1 MIIKNNVLGTYGAC
15 WRAIMFWNLEIKRKI
30 QDFPGGP
37 VVKTWASNEGD
48 AGSRSMV
55 R

>member
-1 MIIKNNVLGTYGAC
+1 MIIKNNVLVTYGAC
-15 WRAIMFWNLEIKRKI
+15 WGAIMFWNLEIKRKI

-37 VVKTWASNEGD
+37 VVKTLFSNEGD